1 LWRWIFWINLPFL
14 GIGGFLIAIFLRISQ
29 KHVYESFA
37 DKLQKLD
44 WVGTVLFLTS
54 ITGFLIPISR
64 GGVEC
69 PWSSW
74 RTLVPLFVC
83 SAGIIA
89 FVLHQEYLATN
100 PLVCTDVFKNR
111 SAAIVFT
118 LTIVYGLILAA
129 VFFYLPLYFEAVKG
143 MSPVMAGVAIF
154 PWTLTV
160 APSAVVCSS
169 FLGTRV
175 AD

>member
-1 LWRWIFWINLPFL
+1 MR
-14 GIGGFLIAIFLRISQ
+14 
-29 KHVYESFA
+29 
-37 DKLQKLD
+37 KLD
-44 WVGTVLFLTS
+44 WIGTVLFLIS
-54 ITGFLIPISR
+54 LTGFLIPISR

-83 SAGIIA
+83 GAGIIA
-89 FVLHQEYLATN
+89 FVIHQEYLATN

-111 SAAIVFT
+111 SASIVFT
-118 LTIVYGLILAA
+118 LTVVYGLILAA

-154 PWTLTV
+154 PWTSTV
-160 APSAVVCSS
+160 APSAVVCLLL
-169 FLGTRV
+169 LGICV
-175 AD
+175 VD

>member
-1 LWRWIFWINLPFL
+1 L
-14 GIGGFLIAIFLRISQ
+14 GIGGFFIAIFLRISQ
-29 KHVYESFA
+29 NHVYGSFA
-37 DKLQKLD
+37 DKVHKLD
-44 WVGTVLFLTS
+44 WVGTVLFLIS

-64 GGVEC
+64 GGLEC

-74 RTLVPLFVC
+74 RTLVPLCVY

-89 FVLHQEYLATN
+89 FVIHQEYLATN

-118 LTIVYGLILAA
+118 LTVVYGLILAA

-154 PWTLTV
+154 PWTWTF
-160 APSAVVCSS
+160 APSAVVCPL
-169 FLGTRV
+169 FLGICV
-175 AD
+175 VD